1 MRSRYRARRNFLFVR
16 SAGRYILSGILIVI
30 AFFAARA
37 AWHVYQTYAYVANYA
52 NTEEAS
58 GQALV
63 ERKNNLETDIARLE
77 TAFGKEAE
85 LRRRYGAAKPGEGVY
100 IFVEEKR

>member
-1 MRSRYRARRNFLFVR
+1 MRSRYRARRRFTHLR
-16 SAGRYILSGILIVI
+16 SGARYIFSGILIVI

-37 AWHVYQTYAYVANYA
+37 AWHVYQTYAFVATYA

-58 GQALV
+58 GHQLV
-63 ERKNNLETDIARLE
+63 ERKASLENEIARLE
-77 TAFGKEAE
+77 TPFGKEKE
-85 LRRRYGAAKPGEGVY
+85 LRDRYGAAKPGEGVY